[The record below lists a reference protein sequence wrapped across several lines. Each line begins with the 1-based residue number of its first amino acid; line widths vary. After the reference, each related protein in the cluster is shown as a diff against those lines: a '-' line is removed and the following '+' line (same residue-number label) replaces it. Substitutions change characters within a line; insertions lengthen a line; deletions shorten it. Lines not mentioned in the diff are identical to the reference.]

1 MSDETTTP
9 EPDGPKALPSGAP
22 EEKSLVTFWHRP
34 HVEQFLVPL
43 VLPVAVI
50 LFVVV
55 YVMNVSRLFLSGHEH
70 IPVIVGTVI
79 TTIILVG
86 AVLLSSAA
94 SRLSKSV
101 ITLVAAFFVLSIT
114 GSGWLL
120 VGTASGGE
128 GEATTLPNTL
138 KTNVTEEITAAPGG
152 ALSFAPNAQTSE
164 TGLVKFDVLVGAPGH
179 TLAFTDAET
188 KLATPMQLEPPGETV
203 SEIGFFG
210 EAGEYKYICT
220 IPGHEAA
227 GMWGTLTVEGDTMTL
242 EEALVD
248 AGNPA
253 TLEGGSGGGGGGGH

>member
-1 MSDETTTP
+1 MSDET
-9 EPDGPKALPSGAP
+9 KALPSGEP
-22 EEKSLVTFWHRP
+22 EDKSLVSFWHRP

-55 YVMNVSRLFLSGHEH
+55 YVMNISRLFLSGHEH

-101 ITLVAAFFVLSIT
+101 VTLVAAFFLLGVT

-120 VGTASGGE
+120 VGTAAGGG
-128 GEATTLPNTL
+128 GEATALPSDL
-138 KTNVTEEITAAPGG
+138 KTNVTEKVTAAPGG
-152 ALSFAPNAQTSE
+152 ALAFAPKELKGE
-164 TGLVKFDVLVGAPGH
+164 TGLIKFDVEVAAPGH
-179 TLAFTDAET
+179 TFAFTDAAT
-188 KLATPMQLEPPGETV
+188 KLTEPMQLEPAGSTV
-203 SEIGFFG
+203 TEVGFFG
-210 EAGEYKYICT
+210 AAGEYKYICT

-227 GMWGTLTVEGDTMTL
+227 GMWGTLTVDGPNVTL

-248 AGNPA
+248 AGNPPDA
-253 TLEGGSGGGGGGGH
+253 AGGGESGGGGGGH

>member
-1 MSDETTTP
+1 MSDEPTTP
-9 EPDGPKALPSGAP
+9 EADEPKALPAGEKPAP
-22 EEKSLVTFWHRP
+22 VSFWNRP
-34 HVEQFLVPL
+34 YVEQFLVPL

-79 TTIILVG
+79 TLIILVG

-101 ITLVAAFFVLSIT
+101 ITLVATFFVLSIT

-120 VGTASGGE
+120 VGTAAGG
-128 GEATTLPNTL
+128 GAEATTLAPDL
-138 KTNVTEEITAAPGG
+138 KTKETKDVVAAPGG
-152 ALSFAPNAQTSE
+152 ALSFAPDSLDGE
-164 TGLVKFDVLVGAPGH
+164 TGLIKFEVQVAAPGH
-179 TLAFTDAET
+179 TFAFTDPAT
-188 KLATPMQLEPPGETV
+188 KLTTPLQLEPAGSTIAGV
-203 SEIGFFG
+203 GYFG
-210 EAGEYKYICT
+210 EEGEYRYICT

-227 GMWGTLTVEGDTMTL
+227 GMWGTLTVDGEAITL

-248 AGNPA
+248 AGNPPEA
-253 TLEGGSGGGGGGGH
+253 EGSGGGGGGH

>member
-1 MSDETTTP
+1 MSDETTTL
-9 EPDGPKALPSGAP
+9 EPDEPKALPSGEP
-22 EEKSLVTFWHRP
+22 PPVSFWHRP

-79 TTIILVG
+79 TLIILVG

-101 ITLVAAFFVLSIT
+101 ITLVAAFFLLSIT

-120 VGTASGGE
+120 VGTAAGGG
-128 GEATTLPNTL
+128 GEATTLSPDL
-138 KTNVTEEITAAPGG
+138 KTKETKEIVAAPGG
-152 ALSFAPNAQTSE
+152 ALAFAPNSLDGT
-164 TGLVKFDVLVGAPGH
+164 TGLIKFDIQVAAAGH
-179 TLAFTDAET
+179 TFAFTDQAT
-188 KLATPMQLEPPGETV
+188 KLTDPLQLEPPGETIPGV
-203 SEIGFFG
+203 GYFG

-227 GMWGTLTVEGDTMTL
+227 GMWGTLTVEGDPITL

-248 AGNPA
+248 AGNPPEA
-253 TLEGGSGGGGGGGH
+253 EGGGGGGGH

>member
-9 EPDGPKALPSGAP
+9 EPDEPKALPSGEPAP
-22 EEKSLVTFWHRP
+22 VSFWHRP

-79 TTIILVG
+79 TLIILVG

-120 VGTASGGE
+120 VGTAAGGG
-128 GEATTLPNTL
+128 GEATTLSPDL
-138 KTNVTEEITAAPGG
+138 KTNVTDKVTAAPGG
-152 ALSFAPNAQTSE
+152 ALAFAPSKLVGK
-164 TGLVKFDVLVGAPGH
+164 TGLIKFDVQVAAPGH
-179 TLAFTDAET
+179 TFAFTDAAT
-188 KLATPMQLEPPGETV
+188 KLNEPLQLEPAGSTV
-203 SEIGFFG
+203 SGVGFFG
-210 EAGEYKYICT
+210 EAGEFKYICT

-227 GMWGTLTVEGDTMTL
+227 GMWGTLTVEGDPITL

-248 AGNPA
+248 AGNPPDA
-253 TLEGGSGGGGGGGH
+253 GGGGEGGGGH

>member
-1 MSDETTTP
+1 MSDETTVL
-9 EPDGPKALPSGAP
+9 EADEPKALPSGEPAP
-22 EEKSLVTFWHRP
+22 VSFWNRP
-34 HVEQFLVPL
+34 YVEQFLVPL

-55 YVMNVSRLFLSGHEH
+55 YVLNVSRLFLSGHEH

-79 TTIILVG
+79 TLIILVG

-101 ITLVAAFFVLSIT
+101 ITLVAAGFVLSIT

-120 VGTASGGE
+120 VGTAE
-128 GEATTLPNTL
+128 GDGAAATTLAPDL
-138 KTNVTEEITAAPGG
+138 KTNEIKKIVSAPGG
-152 ALSFAPNAQTSE
+152 ALAFAPDSLDGA
-164 TGLVKFDVLVGAPGH
+164 TGLIKFDIQVAAAGH
-179 TLAFTDAET
+179 TFAFTDPAT
-188 KLATPMQLEPPGETV
+188 KLTDAVQLEPPGSV
-203 SEIGFFG
+203 IPAVGYFG

-227 GMWGTLTVEGDTMTL
+227 GMWGTLTVEGEAVTL

-248 AGNPA
+248 AGNPPEA
-253 TLEGGSGGGGGGGH
+253 EGGGGGGGGH